1 METVMKPIQKII
13 MRTVSGSARS
23 RRRLLRRGALGGGSS
38 NRVNSLQHG
47 GAQTRHD
54 LSNN

>member
-13 MRTVSGSARS
+13 WRTVSGSPRS
-23 RRRLLRRGALGGGSS
+23 RRRLLRRGTFGGGSS
-38 NRVNSLQHG
+38 NRVNSLQNG
-47 GAQTRHD
+47 GAQARNY